1 MTNPTRLA
9 LGLSLLLTVAACAAE
24 ESPPLRPA
32 PACGVDLVPRDQ
44 GPRILFIGNSLTYWH
59 DVPAL
64 LAWLLTEAGVPYDRI
79 DSFTGPDLGLQDH
92 WESAQV
98 QRALEQPWDIVVL
111 QQGPSA
117 GEGRASLVA
126 YACVIAEAVRPR
138 GGVVALFS
146 VWPLRSQPELF
157 PAVTESHAL
166 AAAAADGWLLP
177 AGEAWRT
184 AWAARPD
191 FVFYERDG
199 LHPTALGS
207 YLAAL
212 VMFEQIAGQAAT
224 ALPAGFC
231 ARTSGEVRL
240 DEEDARVLQ
249 QAATAANAAFARRPA
264 AATVSPD

>member
-1 MTNPTRLA
+1 MSIHARLGLA
-9 LGLSLLLTVAACAAE
+9 LTLLLAVAACAADE
-24 ESPPLRPA
+24 GPPLQPA
-32 PACGVDLVPRDQ
+32 PACGVDLVPRDP

-64 LAWLLTEAGVPYDRI
+64 LAWLLTEAQVPYDRI
-79 DSFTGPDLGLQDH
+79 ASFTGPDLGLQDH
-92 WESAQV
+92 WGAAQV

-117 GEGRASLVA
+117 GEGRASLAA
-126 YACVIAEAVRPR
+126 YARLFADAVRPR

-146 VWPLRSQPELF
+146 VWPLHSQPELF
-157 PAVTESHAL
+157 PAVTESYTL

-177 AGEAWRT
+177 AGEAWRA
-184 AWAARPD
+184 AWATRPD

-224 ALPAGFC
+224 SLPAGFC
-231 ARTSGEVRL
+231 ARTTGEVQL
-240 DEEDARVLQ
+240 AEEDARALQ
-249 QAATAANAAFARRPA
+249 EAATTANAAFARRPA
-264 AATVSPD
+264 ASPVSPD

>member
-1 MTNPTRLA
+1 MTGPARLA
-9 LGLSLLLTVAACAAE
+9 LGLTLLLTVAACAADE
-24 ESPPLRPA
+24 GPSLRPA
-32 PACGVDLVPRDQ
+32 PACGVDLAPRDQ

-59 DVPAL
+59 DLPAL
-64 LAWLLTEAGVPYDRI
+64 LAWLLTEAQVPYDRI
-79 DSFTGPDLGLQDH
+79 ASFTGPDLALQDH
-92 WESAQV
+92 WESALV

-117 GEGRASLVA
+117 GEGRASLA
-126 YACVIAEAVRPR
+126 TYASLFAGAVRPH

-157 PAVTESHAL
+157 PTVTESYAL

-177 AGEAWRT
+177 AGEAWRA
-184 AWAARPD
+184 AWAERPD

-212 VMFEQIAGQAAT
+212 VMFEQIAGQPADT
-224 ALPAGFC
+224 LPPGFC
-231 ARTSGEVRL
+231 ARTTGGMPL
-240 DEEDARVLQ
+240 AEEDARVLQ
-249 QAATAANAAFARRPA
+249 EAATAANAAFARPPA
-264 AATVSPD
+264 PAPVSPD